1 MIYIR
6 EANFDDFEKEWLLVR
21 SIPTDENGYINRWY
35 GISRKEFDKA
45 LYMMIEE
52 AEGIG
57 LKPGYVPETT
67 FFIWNDLEMIGQ
79 AKLRHY
85 LTDSLRKGSGHI
97 GYWISPQYR
106 GRGYGTEALRQ
117 LLKYAENVVP
127 EKEFYLRADKSN
139 DASVK
144 VMLKNGG
151 RVVGE
156 KNGKVFV
163 RIAKPDWWS
172 LERNNT
178 VLRDMTDA
186 EKKDFTEKITKHF
199 AEALA
204 ENQAETKENSLAAAA
219 GILDEI
225 MADESAEHCFKTA
238 DTGGNVA
245 GYIWYK
251 LADDEVRYAYTVYL
265 YVEAGYRG
273 KGFGGQI
280 LKLAEK
286 EAAESGCKECRL
298 CVWESNWVARRLYE
312 GLGYVPRETTGRK
325 TIMMKKIGEE

>member
-6 EANFDDFEKEWLLVR
+6 EANFDDFDKEWLLVR

-117 LLKYAENVVP
+117 LLEYAENVVP
-127 EKEFYLRADKSN
+127 EKEFYLRLRKGN
-139 DASVK
+139 LASLR
-144 VMLKNGG
+144 VM
-151 RVVGE
+151 E
-156 KNGKVFV
+156 KNRGYIAEEDPLYIYV
-163 RIAKPDWWS
+163 RIPKP
-172 LERNNT
+172 N
-178 VLRDMTDA
+178 
-186 EKKDFTEKITKHF
+186 
-199 AEALA
+199 
-204 ENQAETKENSLAAAA
+204 
-219 GILDEI
+219 
-225 MADESAEHCFKTA
+225 KTA
-238 DTGGNVA
+238 
-245 GYIWYK
+245 
-251 LADDEVRYAYTVYL
+251 E
-265 YVEAGYRG
+265 
-273 KGFGGQI
+273 
-280 LKLAEK
+280 
-286 EAAESGCKECRL
+286 
-298 CVWESNWVARRLYE
+298 
-312 GLGYVPRETTGRK
+312 
-325 TIMMKKIGEE
+325 